1 MESVAWVEVLG
12 HRGQVLHRHPAF
24 AWPVRIGNNY
34 DGDIVI
40 DDPAFPE
47 IKIFLET
54 NADKET
60 EVFFELATGKS
71 NGGAVSR
78 LRINGK
84 HFETT
89 TPKSTQLLSD
99 DVIECGST
107 RIRVRLR
114 GHDPS
119 CLGSIDTE
127 RFIGSWTFAWLIAIT
142 AAIWYGFFSSINS
155 LDEEVSAQLKEPLL
169 FVIALLIWWG
179 GWTFTTRLATGYGHA
194 REHLLIT
201 GILFALFS
209 NAGSAGSVVA
219 FATGTSAFAIG
230 GQLVQL
236 VAVFNAMFAHLR
248 LVKPVSETMSVL
260 RAGLLPCIAWLWLM
274 NGINIAFPE
283 DQKPMS
289 YDASMWPA
297 SIVLTSNETSQD
309 ILASLDSV
317 KERVDKTAKSIEIRV
332 NEGQ

>member
-24 AWPVRIGNNY
+24 VWPIRIGNTY
-34 DGDIVI
+34 DGDIVVE
-40 DDPAFPE
+40 DPVFPE
-47 IKIFLET
+47 TKISLESSP
-54 NADKET
+54 DKEP
-60 EVFFELATGKS
+60 EMFFKLATANGY
-71 NGGAVSR
+71 GGAVPR

-84 HFETT
+84 PFETVT
-89 TPKSTQLLSD
+89 SKSTRLFSD

-114 GHDPS
+114 GHDVS
-119 CLGSIDTE
+119 RLRSNETE
-127 RFIGSWTFAWLIAIT
+127 RFIDSWAFAWLITIA

-155 LDEEVSAQLKEPLL
+155 LDEEVSAQLKEPFL

-179 GWTFTTRLATGYGHA
+179 GWTLITRLATGYGHA
-194 REHLLIT
+194 REHLFIT

-219 FATGTSAFAIG
+219 FATGMTAFAIG

-236 VAVFNAMFAHLR
+236 AAVFYAMFAHLC
-248 LVKPVSETMSVL
+248 LVKRVGVTMSLL

-289 YDASMWPA
+289 YDASTWPA
-297 SIVLTSNETSQD
+297 SIVLTSSGTAQD
-309 ILASLDSV
+309 VLANLDSV
-317 KERVDKTAKSIEIRV
+317 KVEVDNAAKSIAKRV